1 MARHPAPSLDPAES
15 RRLDARFFT
24 LIWDQVRPWAYM
36 DTDGLD
42 LKRFDGSPLSFTPA
56 SMDGAPRQAM
66 WESNYIEP
74 FLEAICREETKNAAA
89 LPAPA
94 RAALREVLAIGI
106 ARVYLTMREIDWY
119 MHEDGV
125 AAHHFKRPVN
135 AEVAG
140 MLAYLDRC
148 LTDASARAA

>member
-1 MARHPAPSLDPAES
+1 MARQPVLSLDPAE
-15 RRLDARFFT
+15 RHRLRQRFFA

-42 LKRFDGSPLSFTPA
+42 LKRFDGSPLSFAPA

-74 FLEAICREETKNAAA
+74 FLEAICHEETKHAAA
-89 LPAPA
+89 LAEPG
-94 RAALREVLAIGI
+94 RAELREVLAVGV

-125 AAHHFKRPVN
+125 AAHHFKRDVK
-135 AEVAG
+135 AEVAS

-148 LTDASARAA
+148 LTEASARAA